1 MANKIY
7 TKTGDDGTTGLFG
20 GGRLPKDHLR
30 IEAYGTV
37 DELNAQLG
45 WVVDLL
51 ALEQIPHHLDIVQ
64 NELFVVGSML
74 ATKPGKSIGI
84 TIIDETS
91 VHQLESWM
99 DELDEQLPALKNFIL
114 PGGHQA
120 ISSCHL
126 ARCICRRAE
135 RRVVSLSHTDQV
147 DHLIIRYLN
156 RLSDYLFILSRFVA
170 HRLQIQER
178 VWKPR

>member
-1 MANKIY
+1 MAIKIY

-45 WVVDLL
+45 WAMDLL
-51 ALEQIPHHLDIVQ
+51 GSEKFMNHLETVQ
-64 NELFVVGSML
+64 YELFVIGSML
-74 ATKPGKSIGI
+74 ATKPGKEIGI
-84 TIIDETS
+84 KVIDESS
-91 VHQLESWM
+91 VEQLERWM
-99 DELDEQLPALKNFIL
+99 DELDEQLPPLKNFIL
-114 PGGHQA
+114 PGGHPA
-120 ISSCHL
+120 ISACHL

-135 RRVVSLSHTDQV
+135 RRVVSLSHADQV

-156 RLSDYLFILSRFVA
+156 RLSDYLFILSRAVA
-170 HRLQIQER
+170 QQLNVAER